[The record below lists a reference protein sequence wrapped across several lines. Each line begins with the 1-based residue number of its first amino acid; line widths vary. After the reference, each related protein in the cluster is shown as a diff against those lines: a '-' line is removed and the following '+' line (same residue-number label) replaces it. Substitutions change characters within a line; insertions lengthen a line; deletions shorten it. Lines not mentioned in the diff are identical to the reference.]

1 MIFLCFTLLVLLIF
15 AYFLNERE
23 VVAPGVIFTASFFI
37 ASIFA
42 LLNVKK
48 WSLILD
54 YHTFLVIILGVLEF
68 VAISSIISL
77 LKLKDSKILSCSN
90 TNNKEILY
98 TKKKSWFLYIII
110 IVELFNIWM
119 MIKYIKEASGISNLS
134 MAMNYLR
141 EQSFLENS
149 AVKKM
154 PWLTAF
160 GSTFNMS
167 VGLFFEYILAKS
179 FFNKRLFSWPIAIIA
194 ILGILTP
201 FLNSS
206 RGVSIFLI
214 IALLIDIYF
223 ASREHNIDNSHRNG
237 KYIIIVLII
246 GIVVLSLL
254 QWSASLLGRNVDNFT
269 PFDYISNYIGAQ
281 IKNLDIFIRTTSFP
295 VKEDIFGKQTFYS
308 ILPTLSKILGLNI
321 NTYQLD
327 LPFQVVNGNSLG
339 NVYTTF
345 YPWLYDFGY
354 TGVIV
359 LTAVMAIISQLI
371 FNVAKVEKNADI
383 SVAQIIYS
391 YVGSFIALSF
401 FSNKFFENMNTSFIY
416 TILICYLLK
425 LFFIKKYKFLNR
437 FF

>member
-1 MIFLCFTLLVLLIF
+1 MIFLCFTLLVLSIF

-77 LKLKDSKILSCSN
+77 LKLKDSQILSCSN

-110 IVELFNIWM
+110 IVEIFNIWM

-179 FFNKRLFSWPIAIIA
+179 FFNNRLFSWPIAIIA

-206 RGVSIFLI
+206 RGGSIFLI

-237 KYIIIVLII
+237 
-246 GIVVLSLL
+246 
-254 QWSASLLGRNVDNFT
+254 
-269 PFDYISNYIGAQ
+269 
-281 IKNLDIFIRTTSFP
+281 
-295 VKEDIFGKQTFYS
+295 
-308 ILPTLSKILGLNI
+308 
-321 NTYQLD
+321 
-327 LPFQVVNGNSLG
+327 
-339 NVYTTF
+339 
-345 YPWLYDFGY
+345 
-354 TGVIV
+354 
-359 LTAVMAIISQLI
+359 
-371 FNVAKVEKNADI
+371 
-383 SVAQIIYS
+383 
-391 YVGSFIALSF
+391 
-401 FSNKFFENMNTSFIY
+401 
-416 TILICYLLK
+416 
-425 LFFIKKYKFLNR
+425 
-437 FF
+437 